1 MDFRDMLECG
11 WVYLDGGTGTLLQAA
26 GLQPG
31 ELPETWNILHPDVI
45 TDLHRAYFEAGSNVV
60 CTNTFG
66 ANSLKYDG
74 KDGRYALEDIVR
86 AAVANAR
93 KAADEGWYRF
103 VALDIGPLGK
113 MLEPLGDLP
122 FERAVELFAE
132 IVRAGKDGADLVII
146 ETMNDSY
153 ETKAALLA
161 VKENC
166 DLPVLVSNVYDESG
180 KLMTGAS
187 PEAMVAMLEGMGAD
201 AVGMN
206 CSLGPRQMAALV
218 PRLVQAASVPVLVK
232 PNAGLPRSEN
242 GQTVYD
248 VTAEEFADIMADILR
263 SGARLIGGC
272 CGTTPEHIRQLVE
285 ATKYLDLPEPART
298 KHTVVSSYT
307 HAVEFGDA
315 PVMIGE
321 RLNPTGKKR
330 LKEALRQ
337 RDLDYILSEG
347 LRQQDQGAHVLDVN
361 VGLPELDEP
370 AMLTRCVT
378 ALQAVCDLPLQLDT
392 ADPLAMERALRLYNG
407 KAMINSVSGKEE
419 SMAAIFPLAKKYGGL
434 VVCLTLD
441 EQGIP
446 ATAEGRLE
454 IAKKIAARAAEYG
467 IGVHD
472 LIFDPL
478 AMTVATDDHAA
489 RETLRAVQLIHE
501 TLGAKTSLGISNV
514 SFGLPQREAL
524 TSVFLAMALQAGL
537 DAAIC
542 NPGSEALQNVW
553 HSYSA
558 LSGRDPGCAGYIAHM
573 ASQAPTRAASAPAA
587 APADAGTRLQDA
599 IVRGLTGEAGKAAA
613 EALTNTQPLALV
625 QERIVPALDIV
636 GRGFEEKRL
645 FLPQLLMSAEAAKAA
660 FEQVKAALPAGSG
673 AGPALVLATVKGDIH
688 DIGKNIVKVLL
699 ENYGYRVIDL
709 GKDVPPQAIAD
720 AVTQNRIKLVGLS
733 ALMTTTVPAMAET
746 IALLRQVAPDCKVV
760 VGGAVLTQD
769 YADQIGADRYAPGA
783 MDTVRYAEE
792 ILGKA

>member
-1 MDFRDMLECG
+1 MNFRDMLESG

-66 ANSLKYDG
+66 ANCLKYDG
-74 KDGRYALEDIVR
+74 QDGRYTLEDIVR
-86 AAVANAR
+86 AAVRNAR
-93 KAADEGWYRF
+93 KAAGDDLYRF

-132 IVRAGKDGADLVII
+132 VVRAGKDGADLVII

-166 DLPVLVSNVYDESG
+166 DLPVLVSNVYDGSG

-201 AVGMN
+201 AIGMN
-206 CSLGPRQMAALV
+206 CSLGPRQMATLV
-218 PRLVQAASVPVLVK
+218 PRLVNAASVPVLVK
-232 PNAGLPRSEN
+232 PNAGLPRNEN
-242 GQTVYD
+242 GKTVFD
-248 VTAEEFADIMADILR
+248 VTAEAFGEIMADIVR

-272 CGTTPEHIRQLVE
+272 CGTTPEHIRQLVKQ
-285 ATKYLDLPEPART
+285 TQYLDLPEPIRT

-307 HAVEFGDA
+307 HAVEFGDT

-337 RDLDYILSEG
+337 QDMDYILSEG

-370 AMLTRCVT
+370 AMLKACVT

-392 ADPLAMERALRLYNG
+392 ADPIAMEQALRLYNG
-407 KAMINSVSGKEE
+407 KAMVNSVSGKEE
-419 SMAAIFPLAKKYGGL
+419 SMNAIFPLVKKYGGL

-441 EQGIP
+441 ENGIP
-446 ATAEGRLE
+446 TTAEGRLE
-454 IAKKIAARAAEYG
+454 IAKKIVDRAAEYG

-478 AMTVATDDHAA
+478 AMTVATDDNAA
-489 RETLRAVQLIHE
+489 RETLRAVQLIHD

-514 SFGLPQREAL
+514 SFGLPQRETL
-524 TSVFLAMALQAGL
+524 TAVFLTMALQAGL

-553 HSYSA
+553 HSYLA
-558 LSGRDPGCAGYIAHM
+558 LSGKDPGCARYIERM
-573 ASQAPTRAASAPAA
+573 AAKQPTQSAAAPT
-587 APADAGTRLQDA
+587 APADAGARLQDA
-599 IVRGLTGEAGKAAA
+599 IVRGLSSEAGKAAK
-613 EALTNTQPLALV
+613 EALASTEPLALV
-625 QERIVPALDIV
+625 QERIVPTLDIV

-673 AGPALVLATVKGDIH
+673 NGPALVLATVKGDIH

-709 GKDVPPQAIAD
+709 GKDVPPQTVAD
-720 AVTQNRIKLVGLS
+720 AVTAENIKLVGLS

>member
-1 MDFRDMLECG
+1 MEFKTLLSSG
-11 WVYLDGGTGTLLQAA
+11 LVYLDGGTGTLLQAA

-31 ELPETWNILHPDVI
+31 ELPETWNILHPEII
-45 TDLHRAYFEAGSNVV
+45 TDLHRSYYEAGSNVV

-66 ANSLKYDG
+66 ANCLKYDG
-74 KDGRYALEDIVR
+74 KDGRFALADVVR
-86 AAVANAR
+86 AAVRNAR
-93 KAADEGWYRF
+93 KAADEAPGRF

-113 MLEPLGDLP
+113 MLQPLGDLP
-122 FERAVELFAE
+122 FERAVEIFAE
-132 IVRAGKDGADLVII
+132 TVRAGKEGADLVLI

-161 VKENC
+161 VKETC
-166 DLPVLVSNVYDESG
+166 DLPVLVSTVYDESG
-180 KLMTGAS
+180 KLMTGAT

-201 AVGMN
+201 AIGMN
-206 CSLGPRQMAALV
+206 CSLGPRQMAPLV
-218 PRLVQAASVPVLVK
+218 SRLVNAASVPVLVK

-242 GQTVYD
+242 GKTVFD
-248 VTAEEFADIMADILR
+248 VTAEEFADIMADIVR
-263 SGARLIGGC
+263 SGARLVGGC
-272 CGTTPEHIRQLVE
+272 CGTTPEHIRKLVA
-285 ATKYLDLPEPART
+285 ATREIEPQPVT
-298 KHTVVSSYT
+298 PKHRTVVSSYT
-307 HAVEFGDA
+307 HAVEFGSK

-330 LKEALRQ
+330 LKEALRAG
-337 RDLDYILSEG
+337 DLDYILSEG
-347 LRQQDQGAHVLDVN
+347 LRQQDQNAAVLDVN

-370 AMLTRCVT
+370 AVLTRCVT

-392 ADPLAMERALRLYNG
+392 SDPAAMEQALRLYNG
-407 KAMINSVSGKEE
+407 KAMVNSVSGKEE
-419 SMAAIFPLAKKYGGL
+419 SMRAIFPLVKKYGGL

-446 ATAEGRLE
+446 ATAEGRLA
-454 IAKKIAARAAEYG
+454 IAKKIVARAAEYG

-478 AMTVATDDHAA
+478 AMTVATDDNAG

-501 TLGAKTSLGISNV
+501 ELGAKTSLGISNV
-514 SFGLPQREAL
+514 SFGLPQRETL
-524 TSVFLAMALQAGL
+524 TAAFLTMALQMGL

-542 NPGSEALQNVW
+542 NPGSAALQNVW
-553 HSYSA
+553 HSYLA
-558 LSGRDPGCAGYIAHM
+558 LSGKDPGCAGYIAYM
-573 ASQAPTRAASAPAA
+573 ADQAPAAAAQAPAA
-587 APADAGTRLQDA
+587 APADAGARLQEA
-599 IVRGLTGEAGKAAA
+599 ILRGLSGEAGKAAA
-613 EALTNTQPLALV
+613 EALQGTEPLSLV
-625 QERIVPALDIV
+625 QQHIVPALDTV
-636 GRGFEEKRL
+636 GRAFEEKRL

-673 AGPALVLATVKGDIH
+673 NGPALVLATVKGDIH

-709 GKDVPPQAIAD
+709 GKDVPPQAVAD
-720 AVTQNRIKLVGLS
+720 AVKEHHIKLVGLS
-733 ALMTTTVPAMAET
+733 ALMTTTVPAMADT
-746 IALLRQVAPDCKVV
+746 IALLRETAPDCKVV
-760 VGGAVLTQD
+760 VGGAVLTQE